1 MIGDVLLYNYPVLQS
16 EVDGYMDIFRE
27 QLYTVAELIEIH
39 PGNIS
44 HLRSFRR
51 YEEKYITLA
60 RKIKRTH
67 PDVFE
72 SMRQAIGRAHQQ
84 QGEILLAMKEA
95 VRIRLTS
102 PTQAKQILDDILK
115 AFALVKEL
123 DLSDDQTWLFQAQ
136 IGQEI
141 GDLHFHNVVFAVTL
155 FRGTPPPPPP
165 FPEQLGGI
173 TPQAWLSG
181 IADTP
186 GELSKTLLYFTSI
199 RLLPPAHE
207 MELRLRYVAIV
218 RVLAD
223 FLNGYISRYGLV
235 IDNSRPRFWA
245 SRFRAIVARAEG
257 NLPHELRK
265 IEELKRMV

>member
-1 MIGDVLLYNYPVLQS
+1 MIGDVLSYDYPVLHS
-16 EVDGYMDIFRE
+16 EIDDHMDVFSQ
-27 QLYTVAELIEIH
+27 QLYTLAELIEIH

-51 YEEKYITLA
+51 YEEKYVTLT

-67 PDVFE
+67 PDIFE

-95 VRIRLTS
+95 VRLRLKD
-102 PTQAKQILDDILK
+102 PAQAKQILGDILK

-123 DLSDDQTWLFQAQ
+123 DLSDDQAWLFQAQ
-136 IGQEI
+136 IGQEVAE
-141 GDLHFHNVVFAVTL
+141 LHFHNEVFFDTL
-155 FRGTPPPPPP
+155 FRGTPPPTPP

-186 GELSKTLLYFTSI
+186 GELSKTLLYFSSVRIWPT
-199 RLLPPAHE
+199 AHE
-207 MELRLRYVAIV
+207 MEVRLRYVAIA
-218 RVLAD
+218 RVLVD
-223 FLNGYISRYGLV
+223 FLNEYTSRYGLV
-235 IDNSRPRFWA
+235 IDNSRQRFWA
-245 SRFRAIVARAEG
+245 ARFRAIVARAE
-257 NLPHELRK
+257 NSLPHELRK
-265 IEELKRMV
+265 IEELKRMQ